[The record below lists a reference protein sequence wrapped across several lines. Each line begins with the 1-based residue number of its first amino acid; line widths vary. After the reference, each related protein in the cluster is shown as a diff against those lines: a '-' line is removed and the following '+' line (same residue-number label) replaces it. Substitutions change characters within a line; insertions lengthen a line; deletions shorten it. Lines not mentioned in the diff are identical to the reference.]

1 MSDVARD
8 AAKNASSVI
17 SDPNNMAKIITGAAA
32 TQAKINETFQDPQ
45 SVSSTVTEAQWAA
58 TKTNWK
64 KILNELLKA
73 KSHEEMLT
81 YATTRRL

>member
-45 SVSSTVTEAQWAA
+45 GVSSTVTEAQ
-58 TKTNWK
+58 
-64 KILNELLKA
+64 
-73 KSHEEMLT
+73 
-81 YATTRRL
+81 